1 MPLDVV
7 TIDGPAGAGK
17 SATSRALAKRLG
29 FEYLNT
35 GAMYRAIALRA
46 LRLRVDLTNASA
58 LAAVARAITLESID
72 GRTIMDGEDVT
83 DAVRAPEI
91 SRVVRY
97 PANAPEVR
105 ALLVEQQR
113 RIGLSRAIVT
123 EGRDQGTAVF
133 PDARCKFYLD
143 ASAEERARRR
153 LGELRARGE
162 EAALDVILSQ
172 ILERDRLD
180 SERAVGPLCAP
191 EDAVRVDSDGK
202 TIEEVVD
209 EMERVAR
216 AKLPHFTGRERPRA

>member
-105 ALLVEQQR
+105 AILVEQQR

>member
-105 ALLVEQQR
+105 AILVEQQR

-202 TIEEVVD
+202 TIEEAVD